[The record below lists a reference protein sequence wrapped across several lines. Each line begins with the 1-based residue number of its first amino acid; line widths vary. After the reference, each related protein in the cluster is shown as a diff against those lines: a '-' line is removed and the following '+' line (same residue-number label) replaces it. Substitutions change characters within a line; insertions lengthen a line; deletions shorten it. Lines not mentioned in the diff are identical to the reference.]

1 MNEQR
6 SLQNWSSSDNSTDNN
21 LQRILVQKTSPMLV
35 QIKNEK
41 GQQAAVGVLVAM
53 MDSCQ
58 QYFNLQQPMQPMQ
71 LALTAELIMEDYY
84 YLRVEEL
91 QLCFRMAM
99 KGEFGPLYNRIDGQV
114 FFEWI
119 KKYLTKRGQVTERI
133 QQEKKQGNNIYEMFQ
148 HPQIQQAMQDAADK
162 LSIKE
167 APKVEAQR
175 TKASPIEQM
184 LMDEYDALP
193 LWNDDMRFRVYKNRP
208 YQFTEYRMERYKE
221 LIENQNEY

>member
-1 MNEQR
+1 
-6 SLQNWSSSDNSTDNN
+6 
-21 LQRILVQKTSPMLV
+21 MLV

-53 MDSCQ
+53 MDNCQ

-91 QLCFRMAM
+91 QICFRMAM

-119 KKYLTKRGQVTERI
+119 KKYLTKRGQITERI
-133 QQEKKQGNNIYEMFQ
+133 QQDKKEVNNIYEIFE
-148 HPQIQQAMQDAADK
+148 HPQIKQAMQDAADK
-162 LSIKE
+162 LRIKE
-167 APKVEAQR
+167 APKVEAPR
-175 TKASPIEQM
+175 SKPSPVEQM

-193 LWNDDMRFRVYKNRP
+193 QWNDDMRFRVYNNRP
-208 YQFTEYRMERYKE
+208 YQFTEYRKERYRE

>member
-1 MNEQR
+1 
-6 SLQNWSSSDNSTDNN
+6 
-21 LQRILVQKTSPMLV
+21 MLV
-35 QIKNEK
+35 QIKQQK

-53 MDSCQ
+53 MDNCQ

-84 YLRVEEL
+84 YVRVDEF

-119 KKYLTKRGQVTERI
+119 KKYMNKRGQITERI
-133 QQEKKQGNNIYEMFQ
+133 QQEKQQGNNIYEVFQ
-148 HPQIQQAMQDAADK
+148 HPQMHDAMQQVADK

-175 TKASPIEQM
+175 TKPSQIEQM

-193 LWNDDMRFRVYKNRP
+193 QWDNDMRFRVYKNRP

>member
-1 MNEQR
+1 
-6 SLQNWSSSDNSTDNN
+6 
-21 LQRILVQKTSPMLV
+21 LVQKTSPMLV
-35 QIKNEK
+35 QIKQQK

-53 MDSCQ
+53 MDNCQ

-84 YLRVEEL
+84 YVRVDEF

-119 KKYLTKRGQVTERI
+119 KKYMNKRGQITERI
-133 QQEKKQGNNIYEMFQ
+133 QQEKQQGNNIYEVFQ
-148 HPQIQQAMQDAADK
+148 HPQMHDAMQQVADK

-175 TKASPIEQM
+175 TKPSQIEQM

-193 LWNDDMRFRVYKNRP
+193 QWDNDMRFRVYKNRP

>member
-1 MNEQR
+1 MLIARCCAMVNIDKNMNDE
-6 SLQNWSSSDNSTDNN
+6 
-21 LQRILVQKTSPMLV
+21 
-35 QIKNEK
+35 QIKF
-41 GQQAAVGVLVAM
+41 AAEHFVEHHWIYSL
-53 MDSCQ
+53 
-58 QYFNLQQPMQPMQ
+58 
-71 LALTAELIMEDYY
+71 EDI
-84 YLRVEEL
+84 
-91 QLCFRMAM
+91 QLCLDRGAA
-99 KGEFGPLYNRIDGQV
+99 GIYGPLYNRLDLSILNEWV
-114 FFEWI
+114 HKFE
-119 KKYLTKRGQVTERI
+119 QERNMHI
-133 QQEKKQGNNIYEMFQ
+133 TANREKEQGNNIYEMFQ

-193 LWNDDMRFRVYKNRP
+193 QWNDDMRFRVYKNRP